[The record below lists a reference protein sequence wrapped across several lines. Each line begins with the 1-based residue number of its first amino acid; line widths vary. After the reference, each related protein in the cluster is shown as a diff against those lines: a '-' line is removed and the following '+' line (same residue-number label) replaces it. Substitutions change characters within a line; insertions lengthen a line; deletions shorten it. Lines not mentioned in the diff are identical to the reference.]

1 MTSVEDIVSQ
11 VDSLPPL
18 PDTALKL
25 MNVMNDP
32 RSAVD
37 DIVEAIRYDQA
48 VTGEVLRLCNSAYFG
63 LSRKVTS
70 LNDAMVC
77 LGTVKVLQ
85 LVMSVYTDSVLSRE
99 QKGYGLEPGVLW
111 KHSVAVALASSLF
124 AQRLKLPNANLAF
137 TAGLL
142 HDVGKVILNEHV
154 AEEFSE
160 IVRRV
165 TEDRLSFVEAEQQ
178 VLGFSH
184 QEVGAMIAE
193 KWQLPETIVRCIRFH
208 HDAGSLDPPDTLV
221 DTVYLAN
228 CVCLLLGIGLG
239 EDGLYYRADQAVMDR
254 HNLRETDLEAIG
266 AQVMTDLQRVEQIFA
281 GTAGTDHPKE
291 EARR

>member
-1 MTSVEDIVSQ
+1 
-11 VDSLPPL
+11 
-18 PDTALKL
+18 
-25 MNVMNDP
+25 
-32 RSAVD
+32 
-37 DIVEAIRYDQA
+37 
-48 VTGEVLRLCNSAYFG
+48 
-63 LSRKVTS
+63 
-70 LNDAMVC
+70 
-77 LGTVKVLQ
+77 
-85 LVMSVYTDSVLSRE
+85 
-99 QKGYGLEPGVLW
+99 
-111 KHSVAVALASSLF
+111 
-124 AQRLKLPNANLAF
+124 
-137 TAGLL
+137 
-142 HDVGKVILNEHV
+142 
-154 AEEFSE
+154 
-160 IVRRV
+160 
-165 TEDRLSFVEAEQQ
+165 
-178 VLGFSH
+178 
-184 QEVGAMIAE
+184 MIAE